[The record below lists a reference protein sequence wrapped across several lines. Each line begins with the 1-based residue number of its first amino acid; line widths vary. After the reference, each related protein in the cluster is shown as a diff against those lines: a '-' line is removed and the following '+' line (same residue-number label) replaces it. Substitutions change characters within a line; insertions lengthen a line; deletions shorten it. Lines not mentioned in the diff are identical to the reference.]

1 MIGLGRIFKIPDWI
15 WNVKNNS
22 PLISV
27 VCLTTTVAS
36 LACLTTSKTEVA
48 GVTFSDSDSAPV
60 QNFSCLHK
68 FSIVHPE
75 KNTESCRS
83 RLRIHGHQW
92 KSVCSENQGR
102 LSYNQCCLLLWL
114 LAFSNSLGI
123 FQFRKKGLMKYWLFW
138 RIQFL
143 RGFGWFLETG
153 RYLATVSGHRMINF
167 HWQLCTRSL

>member
-83 RLRIHGHQW
+83 RLRIHGHQ
-92 KSVCSENQGR
+92 
-102 LSYNQCCLLLWL
+102 
-114 LAFSNSLGI
+114 
-123 FQFRKKGLMKYWLFW
+123 
-138 RIQFL
+138 
-143 RGFGWFLETG
+143 
-153 RYLATVSGHRMINF
+153 
-167 HWQLCTRSL
+167 